1 MRSCPA
7 PITSTRT
14 AVTYVLLARNKTR
27 PHGFFLPGRSFVTV
41 RQADGARRK
50 IQQLAFQW
58 SGSSFFCGK
67 QSPPFRD
74 KHQTKRGVR

>member
-58 SGSSFFCGK
+58 SGSSFFAE
-67 QSPPFRD
+67 SSRFRLE
-74 KHQTKRGVR
+74 TSIKRSEE